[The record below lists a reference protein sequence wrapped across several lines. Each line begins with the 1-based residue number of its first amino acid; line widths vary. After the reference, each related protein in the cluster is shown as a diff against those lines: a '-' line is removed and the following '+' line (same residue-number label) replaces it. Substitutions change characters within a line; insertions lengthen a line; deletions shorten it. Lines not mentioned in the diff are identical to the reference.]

1 MSGEP
6 QSRMT
11 LLVALVLRGG
21 VLLAAAVTVAGG
33 IPLLLV
39 HGRESPNY
47 HSFPGTEARYRSLGA
62 ILQGVAHGE
71 PLAIITL
78 GIVILIATP
87 ISRVLL
93 TLVNFLVERDRMY
106 TALTSVVLLVLLY
119 SLLAGSTL

>member
-1 MSGEP
+1 MNPEP
-6 QSRMT
+6 QTRMT
-11 LLVALVLRGG
+11 VLVALVLRGG

-39 HGRESPNY
+39 HGREFPNY
-47 HSFPGTEARYRSLGA
+47 HSFHGTEAPYRGLGA
-62 ILQGVAHGE
+62 ILQGIVHGE

-78 GIVILIATP
+78 GIVLLIATP

>member
-1 MSGEP
+1 MSAEP

-21 VLLAAAVTVAGG
+21 VLLAALVTVAGG

-47 HSFPGTEARYRSLGA
+47 HSFHGTEAPYRSLGA

-106 TALTSVVLLVLLY
+106 TVFTSVVLLVLLY

>member
-1 MSGEP
+1 
-6 QSRMT
+6 MT

-21 VLLAAAVTVAGG
+21 VLLAALVTVAGG

-47 HSFPGTEARYRSLGA
+47 HSFRGTEAPYRSLGA

-106 TALTSVVLLVLLY
+106 TVLTSVVLLILLY